1 MCDPAT
7 ATLALTIASAAST
20 AYAQDQNA
28 KAVTRANQQTYDS
41 NMQAY
46 RMNLAN
52 ANLTKNQEAENL
64 SQKMIENNAQARR
77 DQAKA
82 TVSAGEAGVSGLS
95 VDALL
100 AELGG
105 RGGQANM
112 NAQTNFD
119 RRNAAIDGEINNIW
133 AGTANQINQLKTP
146 QGADYIGAGLRI
158 AQGYSTYDNAKR
170 GNTTT
175 TGRQSQTTG

>member
-28 KAVTRANQQTYDS
+28 KAVTKANQQTYD
-41 NMQAY
+41 NQMTAY

-52 ANLTKNQEAENL
+52 ANLTRVQEAENL
-64 SQKMIENNAQARR
+64 SQKQIENNAQVRR
-77 DQAKA
+77 ETAKA
-82 TVSAGEAGVSGLS
+82 TVSAGESGVSGLS

-112 NAQTNFD
+112 TAQTNFD
-119 RRNAAIDGEINNIW
+119 RRNAAINADVNNMW
-133 AGTANQINQLKTP
+133 SGTASSINQLKTP

-158 AQGYSTYDNAKR
+158 AQGFNQYEQGKR

-175 TGRQSQTTG
+175 TGRQTDIR